1 MIDMPIN
8 KGKICTDVK
17 YIWLIRTILVALLYE
32 FLLNIFKMIAKAKE
46 RVSRNDLVALMLVLP
61 MFSIRSSM
69 RLTSSV
75 IVKFSIIIAMNANIM

>member
-1 MIDMPIN
+1 
-8 KGKICTDVK
+8 
-17 YIWLIRTILVALLYE
+17 
-32 FLLNIFKMIAKAKE
+32 
-46 RVSRNDLVALMLVLP
+46 